1 MAVLRCTST
10 GRIQWSVDG
19 ISVYRGGQQNTSSVG
34 LVLATDQSL
43 LVQALQPI
51 RTLSIAC
58 MVMGGSEGLQASD
71 KAVTSV
77 TIEGMSI

>member
-1 MAVLRCTST
+1 MAVLPCTST

-19 ISVYRGGQQNTSSVG
+19 ISVYRGGQQNTSVG
-34 LVLATDQSL
+34 LVLATDQRL

-71 KAVTSV
+71 KAVTLV